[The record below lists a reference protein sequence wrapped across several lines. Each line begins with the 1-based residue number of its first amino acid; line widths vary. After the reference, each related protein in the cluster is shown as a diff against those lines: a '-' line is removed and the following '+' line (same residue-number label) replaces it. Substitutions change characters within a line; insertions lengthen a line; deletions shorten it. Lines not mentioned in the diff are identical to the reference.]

1 MRKDQISSDEARR
14 TWRDLLNAVE
24 HNGEHVTVLRY
35 GKAAAVMVP
44 AGWYEQ
50 AQAAIEEQGNEDH

>member
-1 MRKDQISSDEARR
+1 MKEGQVSSDEARR
-14 TWRDLLNAVE
+14 TWRDILNAVE

-50 AQAAIEEQGNEDH
+50 AQLAITEGTGQ

>member
-1 MRKDQISSDEARR
+1 MEKREVSSDEARR
-14 TWRDLLNAVE
+14 TWRDLLDAVK

-35 GKAAAVMVP
+35 GNAVAIMVP

-50 AQAAIEEQGNEDH
+50 AQAAIGEQEAS